1 MSRVSME
8 LLLRLLLLLQLESI
22 GPPKKEYFCKIK
34 FRQLAFKKLSK
45 ILGSKSEMRSQIV
58 ENLREIQI
66 RVKKLFGY
74 PGTHW
79 YLGIKIY
86 LQELFGWCNS
96 TNLVGLKSYRKSK
109 FEISKSESA
118 EIQVCS
124 CVVGYTENQK
134 FDLLQDEFQ
143 KNLPIII
150 LPMRVMFN
158 SNARPRVVSN
168 LKKRLRN
175 FDVTTYYP
183 TYLKFWKC
191 AESSSS
197 LLCVFAIMV
206 EKFKFPAVVGYLP
219 WPTASFKKFK
229 TKIAHTKSKKSA
241 KLLYYIFIS
250 PVGLVLCLSII
261 PQLSSVVT
269 SLPFP
274 AAAMVVT
281 CISRSF
287 LGFKKTGCR
296 RRNVLKEDLVAE
308 DKTRK
313 LVSSLWARLPGYG
326 QKRPRYQWVPGYPM
340 V

>member
-1 MSRVSME
+1 MGNSKKIS
-8 LLLRLLLLLQLESI
+8 QLSFSQCVLCSI
-22 GPPKKEYFCKIK
+22 P
-34 FRQLAFKKLSK
+34 
-45 ILGSKSEMRSQIV
+45 M
-58 ENLREIQI
+58 
-66 RVKKLFGY
+66 
-74 PGTHW
+74 PG
-79 YLGIKIY
+79 
-86 LQELFGWCNS
+86 
-96 TNLVGLKSYRKSK
+96 
-109 FEISKSESA
+109 
-118 EIQVCS
+118 
-124 CVVGYTENQK
+124 
-134 FDLLQDEFQ
+134 
-143 KNLPIII
+143 
-150 LPMRVMFN
+150 
-158 SNARPRVVSN
+158 RVVSN

-175 FDVTTYYP
+175 FDVTYYP
-183 TYLKFWKC
+183 TLKFWKC

-206 EKFKFPAVVGYLP
+206 EKFKFPAVGYLP

-269 SLPFP
+269 
-274 AAAMVVT
+274 

-308 DKTRK
+308 DKIRK

-340 V
+340 VWDMECLV